1 MPIARN
7 AARTALVACA
17 GLFAVTACGSGDGAD
32 EAQPKQ
38 VTLVTH
44 DSFNV
49 SKDVLAEFK
58 KKTGY
63 TVKVLKSGDAG
74 QAVNQAVLSK
84 GNPQGDVLFGVDN
97 TLLSRAVDNG
107 VFAPYQAKGLDRVP
121 AEYQLDGEKHRV
133 TPVDTGDICVNYD
146 KSYFADKKLDPPRTF
161 EDLADPKYKNLLVT
175 ENVATSSPGLG
186 FLLGTAAEFGDQGWR
201 DYWKKLKANG
211 VKVVEGWE
219 QAYNE
224 EFSGSAGGKK
234 AGGDRPLVVS
244 YASSPPVE
252 VLYADPQPD
261 EAPTGVL
268 TDTCFRQIEFAGLLD
283 GAKNPEGGKKLLDF
297 LIGKTFQ
304 EDLPLQMFVRP
315 VADDAKL
322 PKLFTEFG
330 AEADRARSLEPE
342 KIAENREAWV
352 KSWTSLVAK

>member
-32 EAQPKQ
+32 EAQSKQ

-107 VFAPYQAKGLDRVP
+107 VFAPYEAKGLDRVP
-121 AEYQLDGEKHRV
+121 AEYQLDAEKHRV

-175 ENVATSSPGLG
+175 ENCRHVLAGARLPARDGRRVRRRGL
-186 FLLGTAAEFGDQGWR
+186 
-201 DYWKKLKANG
+201 
-211 VKVVEGWE
+211 
-219 QAYNE
+219 
-224 EFSGSAGGKK
+224 
-234 AGGDRPLVVS
+234 
-244 YASSPPVE
+244 
-252 VLYADPQPD
+252 
-261 EAPTGVL
+261 
-268 TDTCFRQIEFAGLLD
+268 AGLLEEAQGQRREGRRRL
-283 GAKNPEGGKKLLDF
+283 GAGVQRGVLGLGRRQEGRRRPAPRRL
-297 LIGKTFQ
+297 
-304 EDLPLQMFVRP
+304 VRVQP
-315 VADDAKL
+315 ARG
-322 PKLFTEFG
+322 G
-330 AEADRARSLEPE
+330 AVRRPAAR
-342 KIAENREAWV
+342 
-352 KSWTSLVAK
+352 